1 MSFQC
6 PQSSNIKSL
15 AFINTI
21 ELSPDA
27 RSDEISLLVLHCR
40 DCWYERL
47 DVDENISRGRL
58 GYVSVLKKMPH
69 LE

>member
-21 ELSPDA
+21 ELSPEA
-27 RSDEISLLVLHCR
+27 RSDEISLQVVHL
-40 DCWYERL
+40 RL
-47 DVDENISRGRL
+47 RL
-58 GYVSVLKKMPH
+58 
-69 LE
+69 